1 MPLSPEREGK
11 SEVRAKGQDFSL
23 GDEGLLGSV
32 ADSCMPREGSRTLK
46 VYFLRMNFILTVF
59 Q

>member
-32 ADSCMPREGSRTLK
+32 VDSCVPREGSGTLK
-46 VYFLRMNFILTVF
+46 VYFLRI
-59 Q
+59 

>member
-1 MPLSPEREGK
+1 MASSPEREGK

-32 ADSCMPREGSRTLK
+32 VESCVPREGSGILK
-46 VYFLRMNFILTVF
+46 VYFLRM
-59 Q
+59 